1 MLGSDD
7 AARQAR
13 QVLELALRVGD
24 VLLTAGM
31 SANDVVVEMLRIT
44 EAYGLKRVH
53 VDLTFNSIA
62 VTYYA
67 APTTVPM
74 TMVRTVQP
82 DVLDFTKV
90 RRVQALVESIHGG
103 RPLGGRP
110 LKDAISD
117 LERIRDAPRLY
128 SDWVASAGNACIAPG
143 VTLLFTVSWQILV
156 ITFITGFAVDRLLVW
171 ASARRLPPFFSQL
184 AAAAFIT
191 LVATGVS
198 ALGSHGVGILL
209 SADPTLIVVGG
220 IILLVAGMTAVGAMQ
235 DAIDQFYVTASA
247 RFLEVAMMTGGIVLG
262 IVAGLQVG
270 VALGHPIA
278 VSTQALTLGPVVAQF
293 IGATVISAAFA
304 LSAYAGLVTVVLAGF
319 MGALAWAGYLAMVT
333 LGFREVP
340 ANAAGALLAAFV
352 ATIIAR
358 RFRTPGFAL
367 IAAAILP
374 LVPGLSLFTGLLQA
388 VGTLAQPADLAASG
402 VTLLQALGV
411 AVGIAAGATLGTY
424 LGRPVKE
431 QLRRIRNLPRPRTR
445 SLPEES
451 NQTGD

>member
-7 AARQAR
+7 AATQA
-13 QVLELALRVGD
+13 QKALELTLRVGD

-44 EAYGLKRVH
+44 EAYGLRRVH
-53 VDLTFNSIA
+53 VDVTFTSIA
-62 VTYYA
+62 ATYYA
-67 APTTVPM
+67 APASVPM
-74 TMVRTVQP
+74 TLVRTVQP
-82 DVLDFTKV
+82 DVLDFTKAQ
-90 RRVQALVESIHGG
+90 RVQALVQDIHAGL
-103 RPLGGRP
+103 PLE
-110 LKDAISD
+110 DAIKN
-117 LERIRDAPRLY
+117 LKTIRDAPRLY
-128 SDWVASAGNACIAPG
+128 SKWIASAGNAAIAPG
-143 VTLLFTVSWQILV
+143 VTLLFTVSWQILM
-156 ITFITGFAVDRLLVW
+156 ITFIIGFAVDRLLAW

-184 AAAAFIT
+184 AGAALIT
-191 LVATGVS
+191 LLATGVS
-198 ALGSHGVGILL
+198 TLGAHGVDILL
-209 SADPTLIVVGG
+209 SVDPTLIVVGG

-262 IVAGLQVG
+262 IIAGLQVG

-278 VSTQALTLGPVVAQF
+278 VSTQSLTLGPVVAQF

-304 LSAYAGLVTVVLAGF
+304 LSAYAGLVTVVLAGL
-319 MGALAWAGYLAMVT
+319 MGALGWAGYFGMVT
-333 LGFREVP
+333 LGFQEVP

-358 RFRTPGFAL
+358 RSRTPGFAL

-388 VGTLAQPADLAASG
+388 VGTLGQPSDLAASS

-424 LGRPVKE
+424 LGRPVQE
-431 QLRRIRNLPRPRTR
+431 QLRRIRNLPRPR
-445 SLPEES
+445 LPSIREKS
-451 NQTGD
+451 Q

>member
-1 MLGSDD
+1 MLENDD
-7 AARQAR
+7 AATQAR
-13 QVLELALRVGD
+13 QALELALRVGD

-31 SANDVVVEMLRIT
+31 SANDVVVDMLRIT

-53 VDLTFNSIA
+53 VDVTFTSIA

-74 TMVRTVQP
+74 TLVRTVQP

-90 RRVQALVESIHGG
+90 RRVQALAEGIRAGL
-103 RPLGGRP
+103 PLN
-110 LKDAISD
+110 DATSD

-128 SDWVASAGNACIAPG
+128 SGWVASAGNAAIAPG
-143 VTLLFTVSWQILV
+143 VTLLFTLSWQILV
-156 ITFITGFAVDRLLVW
+156 ITFLTGFAVDRLLLW

-184 AAAAFIT
+184 GAAAFIT
-191 LVATGVS
+191 LLATGVS
-198 ALGSHGVGILL
+198 ALGSSGVGILRV
-209 SADPTLIVVGG
+209 DPTLIVVGG
-220 IILLVAGMTAVGAMQ
+220 IILLVAGMTAVGAVQ
-235 DAIDQFYVTASA
+235 DAIDLFYVTASA

-278 VSTQALTLGPVVAQF
+278 VSTQPLPLGPVVAQF
-293 IGATVISAAFA
+293 VGATVISAAFA
-304 LSAYAGLVTVVLAGF
+304 LSAYAGLITVVLSGL
-319 MGALAWAGYLAMVT
+319 MGALAWSGYLGMVT
-333 LGFREVP
+333 LGFGEVT
-340 ANAAGALLAAFV
+340 ANAAGALLAGFV

-358 RFRTPGFAL
+358 RFRTPNFAL

-388 VGTLAQPADLAASG
+388 VGTQGQPGDLAASG
-402 VTLLQALGV
+402 VTLLRALGV

-431 QLRRIRNLPRPRTR
+431 QLRRIRNLPRPRLR
-445 SLPEES
+445 SIPTES
-451 NQTGD
+451 ENG

>member
-1 MLGSDD
+1 MVGSDD
-7 AARQAR
+7 AAAQAR
-13 QVLELALRVGD
+13 KALELALRVGD

-53 VDLTFNSIA
+53 IDLTFTSIT

-74 TMVRTVQP
+74 TLVRTVQP

-90 RRVQALVESIHGG
+90 RRVQSLVEAIHAGL
-103 RPLGGRP
+103 PLE
-110 LKDAISD
+110 DAINS
-117 LERIRDAPRLY
+117 LERIRDAPHPY
-128 SDWVASAGNACIAPG
+128 SEWVASAGNASIAPG

-156 ITFITGFAVDRLLVW
+156 IAFITGFAVDRLLAW
-171 ASARRLPPFFSQL
+171 ASARRLPPFFSQF
-184 AAAAFIT
+184 AGAAFIT
-191 LVATGVS
+191 LVATGVY
-198 ALGSHGVGILL
+198 ALGAHGADILL
-209 SADPTLIVVGG
+209 SVDPTLIVVGG

-278 VSTQALTLGPVVAQF
+278 VSTEPLILGPVVGQF
-293 IGATVISAAFA
+293 VGATVISAAFA
-304 LSAYAGLVTVVLAGF
+304 LSAYAGFETVVLAGL
-319 MGALAWAGYLAMVT
+319 MGALGWAGYFGMVT

-352 ATIIAR
+352 ATIVAR
-358 RFRTPGFAL
+358 RSRTPGFGL

-388 VGTLAQPADLAASG
+388 VGTLGQPGDLAASG
-402 VTLLQALGV
+402 ITLLQALGV

-431 QLRRIRNLPRPRTR
+431 QLRRIRNLPRPRPGR
-445 SLPEES
+445 SQKNPQ
-451 NQTGD
+451 QTGE

>member
-1 MLGSDD
+1 MLGNDD
-7 AARQAR
+7 AATQAR
-13 QVLELALRVGD
+13 QALELALRVGD
-24 VLLTAGM
+24 VLSTAGM

-53 VDLTFNSIA
+53 LDLTFNSIVA
-62 VTYYA
+62 TYYA

-74 TMVRTVQP
+74 TLVRTVQP

-90 RRVQALVESIHGG
+90 RRVQVLVENIHAGM
-103 RPLGGRP
+103 PLQG
-110 LKDAISD
+110 AINN
-117 LERIRDAPRLY
+117 LERVRNAPRPY
-128 SDWVASAGNACIAPG
+128 SGWVASAGNAGIATG
-143 VTLLFTVSWQILV
+143 ATLLFTVSWQILV
-156 ITFITGFAVDRLLVW
+156 ITFLTGLTVDRLLAW
-171 ASARRLPPFFSQL
+171 ASARRLPPFFFQL

-191 LVATGVS
+191 LVATGVN
-198 ALGSHGVGILL
+198 ALGAHGVGILL
-209 SADPTLIVVGG
+209 GVDPTLIVVGG

-247 RFLEVAMMTGGIVLG
+247 RFLEVAMMTGGLVLG

-278 VSTQALTLGPVVAQF
+278 VSTQAPTLGPVVAQF
-293 IGATVISAAFA
+293 IGATVISATFA
-304 LSAYAGLVTVVLAGF
+304 LSAYAGLITVVLSGL
-319 MGALAWAGYLAMVT
+319 MGALAWAGYLGTVS

-340 ANAAGALLAAFV
+340 ASAAGALLAAFV
-352 ATIIAR
+352 ATIVAR

-388 VGTLAQPADLAASG
+388 VGTLDQPGDLAASG
-402 VTLLQALGV
+402 VTLVQALGV

-431 QLRRIRNLPRPRTR
+431 QLRRIRNLPRPRPR
-445 SLPEES
+445 SIPDES
-451 NQTGD
+451 QPTGE

>member
-1 MLGSDD
+1 MVGSDD
-7 AARQAR
+7 AAAQAR
-13 QVLELALRVGD
+13 KALELALRVGD
-24 VLLTAGM
+24 VLLIAGM

-53 VDLTFNSIA
+53 IDLTFTSIT

-74 TMVRTVQP
+74 TLVRTVQP

-90 RRVQALVESIHGG
+90 RRVQSLVETIHAG
-103 RPLGGRP
+103 LS
-110 LKDAISD
+110 LEEAINS
-117 LERIRDAPRLY
+117 LERIRNAPHPY
-128 SDWVASAGNACIAPG
+128 SEWVASAGNAGIAPG

-156 ITFITGFAVDRLLVW
+156 IAFITGFAVDRLLAW
-171 ASARRLPPFFSQL
+171 ASARRLPPFFSQF
-184 AAAAFIT
+184 AGAAFIT
-191 LVATGVS
+191 LVATGVN
-198 ALGSHGVGILL
+198 ALGAHGADILL
-209 SADPTLIVVGG
+209 SVDPTLIVVGG

-278 VSTQALTLGPVVAQF
+278 VSTESLTLGPVVAQF
-293 IGATVISAAFA
+293 VGASVISAALA
-304 LSAYAGLVTVVLAGF
+304 LSAYAGLITVVLSGL
-319 MGALAWAGYLAMVT
+319 MGALAWAGYLGMVT

-358 RFRTPGFAL
+358 RSGTPGFAL

-388 VGTLAQPADLAASG
+388 VGTLTQPGDLAASG

-431 QLRRIRNLPRPRTR
+431 QLRRIRNLPRPRLR
-445 SLPEES
+445 SIPEES
-451 NQTGD
+451 KQTGE

>member
-1 MLGSDD
+1 MLESDD
-7 AARQAR
+7 AATQAR
-13 QVLELALRVGD
+13 KALELTLRVGD

-53 VDLTFNSIA
+53 LDVTFTSIA

-67 APTTVPM
+67 APTRVPM
-74 TMVRTVQP
+74 TLVRTVQP

-90 RRVQALVESIHGG
+90 RRVQALVQGIHAGL
-103 RPLGGRP
+103 PLE
-110 LKDAISD
+110 DAIND
-117 LERIRDAPRLY
+117 LERIRDAPHLY
-128 SDWVASAGNACIAPG
+128 SGWVASAGNAGIAPG

-156 ITFITGFAVDRLLVW
+156 ITFLTGFAVDRLLIW
-171 ASARRLPPFFSQL
+171 ASVRRLPPFFSQL
-184 AAAAFIT
+184 GAAAFIT

-198 ALGSHGVGILL
+198 ALGSSGVGILRV
-209 SADPTLIVVGG
+209 DPTLIVVGG

-235 DAIDQFYVTASA
+235 DAIDRFYVTASA

-278 VSTQALTLGPVVAQF
+278 VSTESLALGPVVAQF

-304 LSAYAGLVTVVLAGF
+304 LSAYAGLITVVLSGL
-319 MGALAWAGYLAMVT
+319 MGALAWAGYLGMVRF
-333 LGFREVP
+333 GFGEVT

-358 RFRTPGFAL
+358 RSGTPGFAL
-367 IAAAILP
+367 IAAAVLP

-388 VGTLAQPADLAASG
+388 VGTQAQPGDLAASG

-431 QLRRIRNLPRPRTR
+431 QLRRIRNLPRPRLR
-445 SLPEES
+445 SIPTES
-451 NQTGD
+451 QQPGE

>member
-1 MLGSDD
+1 MLESDD
-7 AARQAR
+7 AATQAR
-13 QVLELALRVGD
+13 QALELALRVGD

-44 EAYGLKRVH
+44 EAYGLSRVH
-53 VDLTFNSIA
+53 VDVTFTSIA

-74 TMVRTVQP
+74 TLVRTVQP
-82 DVLDFTKV
+82 DVLDFTRV
-90 RRVQALVESIHGG
+90 RRVQALVEGIHAG
-103 RPLGGRP
+103 RPLA
-110 LKDAISD
+110 DAISD
-117 LERIRDAPRLY
+117 LEEIRDAPRLY
-128 SDWVASAGNACIAPG
+128 SDWVASAGNAAIAPG

-156 ITFITGFAVDRLLVW
+156 ITFLTGFAVDRLLVW
-171 ASARRLPPFFSQL
+171 ASARRLPPFFFQL

-209 SADPTLIVVGG
+209 GVDPTLIVVGG

-247 RFLEVAMMTGGIVLG
+247 RFLEVAMMTAGIVLG
-262 IVAGLQVG
+262 ILAGLQVG

-293 IGATVISAAFA
+293 VGATVISAAFA
-304 LSAYAGLVTVVLAGF
+304 LSAYAGLITVVLSGL
-319 MGALAWAGYLAMVT
+319 MGALGWAGYLGMVT
-333 LGFREVP
+333 FGFGEVT

-358 RFRTPGFAL
+358 RFRTPNFAL

-388 VGTLAQPADLAASG
+388 VGTLAQPGDLAASG

-431 QLRRIRNLPRPRTR
+431 QLRRIRNLPIPRTR

-451 NQTGD
+451 KQTGD

>member
-7 AARQAR
+7 AATHAR
-13 QVLELALRVGD
+13 KALELALRVGD
-24 VLLTAGM
+24 LFLTAGM

-53 VDLTFNSIA
+53 FDLTFTSMA

-74 TMVRTVQP
+74 TLVRTVQP

-90 RRVQALVESIHGG
+90 RRVQALVQHIHAGM
-103 RPLGGRP
+103 PLQG
-110 LKDAISD
+110 AINN
-117 LERIRDAPRLY
+117 LERLRNAPRLY
-128 SDWVASAGNACIAPG
+128 SGWVASAGHAAIAPG

-156 ITFITGFAVDRLLVW
+156 ITFLAGFAVDRLLAW
-171 ASARRLPPFFSQL
+171 ANGRRLPPFFSQL
-184 AAAAFIT
+184 AGAAFIT

-198 ALGSHGVGILL
+198 ALGAHGADILL

-220 IILLVAGMTAVGAMQ
+220 IVLLFAGMTAVGAMQ

-262 IVAGLQVG
+262 IVTGLQVG

-278 VSTQALTLGPVVAQF
+278 VSTQPLTLGPVAAQF
-293 IGATVISAAFA
+293 VGATVISAAFG
-304 LSAYAGLVTVVLAGF
+304 LSAYAGLVTVVLSGL
-319 MGALAWAGYLAMVT
+319 MGALGWAGYLGMVT
-333 LGFREVP
+333 LGFAEVP
-340 ANAAGALLAAFV
+340 AKAAGALLAAFV
-352 ATIIAR
+352 ATVIAR
-358 RFRTPGFAL
+358 RSGTPSFAL

-374 LVPGLSLFTGLLQA
+374 LVPGLPLFTGLLQA
-388 VGTLAQPADLAASG
+388 VGTLGQPGDLAASG

-431 QLRRIRNLPRPRTR
+431 QLRRIRNLPRTR
-445 SLPEES
+445 LRSIPDES
-451 NQTGD
+451 QQTGA

>member
-1 MLGSDD
+1 MLESND
-7 AARQAR
+7 AATQARQA
-13 QVLELALRVGD
+13 LELALRVGD

-31 SANDVVVEMLRIT
+31 SANDVVVDMLRIT

-53 VDLTFNSIA
+53 VDVTFTSIA

-74 TMVRTVQP
+74 TLVRTVQP

-90 RRVQALVESIHGG
+90 RRVQALAEGIRAGL
-103 RPLGGRP
+103 PLN
-110 LKDAISD
+110 DAISD

-128 SDWVASAGNACIAPG
+128 SGWVASAGNAAIAPG
-143 VTLLFTVSWQILV
+143 VTLLFTLSWQILV
-156 ITFITGFAVDRLLVW
+156 ITFLTGFAVDRLLLW

-198 ALGSHGVGILL
+198 ALGSSGVGLL
-209 SADPTLIVVGG
+209 RVDPTLIVVGG

-235 DAIDQFYVTASA
+235 DAIDLFYVTASA

-278 VSTQALTLGPVVAQF
+278 VSTQPLPLGPVVAQF

-304 LSAYAGLVTVVLAGF
+304 LSAYAGLITVVLSGV
-319 MGALAWAGYLAMVT
+319 MGALAWSGYLGMVT
-333 LGFREVP
+333 LGFGEVT
-340 ANAAGALLAAFV
+340 ANAAGALLAGFV

-358 RFRTPGFAL
+358 RFRTPNFAL
-367 IAAAILP
+367 IAAAVLP

-388 VGTLAQPADLAASG
+388 VGTEGQPGDLAASG

-431 QLRRIRNLPRPRTR
+431 QLRRIRNLPRPRLR
-445 SLPEES
+445 SIPTES
-451 NQTGD
+451 QKTGE

>member
-1 MLGSDD
+1 MLGSNDT
-7 AARQAR
+7 AIQARQA
-13 QVLELALRVGD
+13 LELALRVGD
-24 VLLTAGM
+24 VLLAAGM

-44 EAYGLKRVH
+44 EAYALNRVH
-53 VDLTFNSIA
+53 LDLTFTSIA

-74 TMVRTVQP
+74 TLVRTVQP

-90 RRVQALVESIHGG
+90 RRVQSLVQNIHAGE
-103 RPLGGRP
+103 PLD
-110 LKDAISD
+110 DAIND
-117 LERIRDAPRLY
+117 LEKIRNAPRVY
-128 SDWVASAGNACIAPG
+128 SKWVASAGNAAIAPA

-156 ITFITGFAVDRLLVW
+156 ITFFAGFAVDRFLVW
-171 ASARRLPPFFSQL
+171 ARARRLPPFFSQL

-198 ALGSHGVGILL
+198 FLGSHGVDVLL
-209 SADPTLIVVGG
+209 GVDPTLIVVGG

-262 IVAGLQVG
+262 ILAGLQVG

-278 VSTQALTLGPVVAQF
+278 VATQALTLGPVVAQF
-293 IGATVISAAFA
+293 VGATAISAAFA
-304 LSAYAGLVTVVLAGF
+304 LSAYSGLVTVVLSGL
-319 MGALAWAGYLAMVT
+319 MGALGWAGYLGMVR
-333 LGFREVP
+333 LGFEEVP

-352 ATIIAR
+352 ATIIGR
-358 RFRTPGFAL
+358 RSRTPGFAL

-388 VGTLAQPADLAASG
+388 VGSLTEPGDLAAAG
-402 VTLLQALGV
+402 VTLLQAVGV

-424 LGRPVKE
+424 LGRPVKD
-431 QLRRIRNLPRPRTR
+431 QLRRIRNLPIPK
-445 SLPEES
+445 LPSIREKS
-451 NQTGD
+451 

>member
-1 MLGSDD
+1 MLVSDD
-7 AARQAR
+7 AATQAR
-13 QVLELALRVGD
+13 KTLELTLRVGD

-44 EAYGLKRVH
+44 DAYGLKRVH
-53 VDLTFNSIA
+53 VDVMFTSIS

-74 TMVRTVQP
+74 TLVRTVQP

-90 RRVQALVESIHGG
+90 RRARSLVERIHAGL
-103 RPLGGRP
+103 PLE
-110 LKDAISD
+110 DAING
-117 LERIRDAPRLY
+117 LKRIRDAPRLY
-128 SDWVASAGNACIAPG
+128 SEWVASVGNAAIAPG
-143 VTLLFTVSWQILV
+143 VTLLFTVSWLILV
-156 ITFITGFAVDRLLVW
+156 ITFLAGFAVDRLLAW

-184 AAAAFIT
+184 AGAAFVT

-198 ALGSHGVGILL
+198 ALGAHGVDILL
-209 SADPTLIVVGG
+209 DADSTLIVVGG
-220 IILLVAGMTAVGAMQ
+220 IILLVAGMTVVGAMQ

-278 VSTQALTLGPVVAQF
+278 VATQPLALGPVVAQF

-304 LSAYAGLVTVVLAGF
+304 LSAYAGLITVVLSGL
-319 MGALAWAGYLAMVT
+319 MGALAWAGYLGMIA
-333 LGFREVP
+333 LGFSEIP

-388 VGTLAQPADLAASG
+388 VGTLTQPGDLAASG
-402 VTLLQALGV
+402 ATLLQALGV

-424 LGRPVKE
+424 LGRPVKQ
-431 QLRRIRNLPRPRTR
+431 QLRRIRDLPRPR
-445 SLPEES
+445 LPSISKE
-451 NQTGD
+451 

>member
-7 AARQAR
+7 AATQAR
-13 QVLELALRVGD
+13 KALELALRVGD

-44 EAYGLKRVH
+44 EAYGLSRVH
-53 VDLTFNSIA
+53 VDVTFTSIA

-74 TMVRTVQP
+74 TLVRTVQP
-82 DVLDFTKV
+82 DFLDFTKV
-90 RRVQALVESIHGG
+90 RRVQALVEGIHAG
-103 RPLGGRP
+103 RPLE
-110 LKDAISD
+110 DAIND
-117 LERIRDAPRLY
+117 LEEIRDAARLY
-128 SDWVASAGNACIAPG
+128 SDWVASAGNAAIAPG

-156 ITFITGFAVDRLLVW
+156 ITFLTGFAVDRLLVW

-184 AAAAFIT
+184 AAAALIT

-198 ALGSHGVGILL
+198 ALGSHGVDILL
-209 SADPTLIVVGG
+209 GVDPTLIVVGG

-278 VSTQALTLGPVVAQF
+278 VSTQSLTLGPVVAQF

-304 LSAYAGLVTVVLAGF
+304 LSAYAGLITVVLSGL
-319 MGALAWAGYLAMVT
+319 MGALGWAGYLGMVT
-333 LGFREVP
+333 LGFGEVT

-358 RFRTPGFAL
+358 RFRTPNFAL

-388 VGTLAQPADLAASG
+388 VGSSTQPGDLAASG

-431 QLRRIRNLPRPRTR
+431 QLRRIRNLPRPRPR
-445 SLPEES
+445 SIPEES
-451 NQTGD
+451 KQTGE

>member
-1 MLGSDD
+1 MPESDD
-7 AARQAR
+7 AAIQAR
-13 QVLELALRVGD
+13 KTLELTLRVGD

-53 VDLTFNSIA
+53 IDLTFTSIA
-62 VTYYA
+62 ATYYA

-74 TMVRTVQP
+74 TLVRTVQP
-82 DVLDFTKV
+82 DVHDFTKV
-90 RRVQALVESIHGG
+90 RRAQSLVEGIHAG
-103 RPLGGRP
+103 LA
-110 LKDAISD
+110 LDDAINN
-117 LERIRDAPRLY
+117 LERIRNAPRLY
-128 SDWVASAGNACIAPG
+128 SEWVASAGHAAIAPG
-143 VTLLFTVSWQILV
+143 VTLLFTLSWQILV
-156 ITFITGFAVDRLLVW
+156 ITFLAGFAVDRLLVW

-184 AAAAFIT
+184 AGGAFIT
-191 LVATGVS
+191 LLATGVN
-198 ALGSHGVGILL
+198 ALGSHGVDILL
-209 SADPTLIVVGG
+209 SVDPTLIVVGG

-247 RFLEVAMMTGGIVLG
+247 RFLEVALMTGGIVLG

-278 VSTQALTLGPVVAQF
+278 VSPQALPLGPVVAQF

-304 LSAYAGLVTVVLAGF
+304 LSAYAGLVTVVLSGL
-319 MGALAWAGYLAMVT
+319 MGALAWAGYLGMIT
-333 LGFREVP
+333 LGFREIP

-358 RFRTPGFAL
+358 RFRSPGFAL

-388 VGTLAQPADLAASG
+388 VGTLTQPGDLAASG

-431 QLRRIRNLPRPRTR
+431 QLRRIRDLPRPRLR
-445 SLPEES
+445 SVPDES
-451 NQTGD
+451 QRTGE

>member
-1 MLGSDD
+1 L
-7 AARQAR
+7 
-13 QVLELALRVGD
+13 
-24 VLLTAGM
+24 
-31 SANDVVVEMLRIT
+31 
-44 EAYGLKRVH
+44 
-53 VDLTFNSIA
+53 
-62 VTYYA
+62 
-67 APTTVPM
+67 
-74 TMVRTVQP
+74 VRTVQP

-90 RRVQALVESIHGG
+90 RRVQVLVESIHAGM
-103 RPLGGRP
+103 PLQG
-110 LKDAISD
+110 AINN
-117 LERIRDAPRLY
+117 LERLRHAPRPY
-128 SDWVASAGNACIAPG
+128 SGWVASAGNAGIATA

-156 ITFITGFAVDRLLVW
+156 ITFLTGLAVDRLLAW
-171 ASARRLPPFFSQL
+171 ASVRRLPPFFSQL

-191 LVATGVS
+191 LVATGVN
-198 ALGSHGVGILL
+198 ALGAHGVGILL
-209 SADPTLIVVGG
+209 GVDPTLIVVGG

-278 VSTQALTLGPVVAQF
+278 VSPQALTLGPVVAQF

-304 LSAYAGLVTVVLAGF
+304 LSAYAGLITVVLSGL
-319 MGALAWAGYLAMVT
+319 MGALAWAGYLGMIT
-333 LGFREVP
+333 LGFREIP

-352 ATIIAR
+352 ATLIAR

-374 LVPGLSLFTGLLQA
+374 LVPGLALFIGLLQA
-388 VGTLAQPADLAASG
+388 VGTLDQPGDLPASG

-431 QLRRIRNLPRPRTR
+431 QLRRIRNLPRPRPR
-445 SLPEES
+445 SIADES
-451 NQTGD
+451 QQTGE

>member
-1 MLGSDD
+1 MLRSDD
-7 AARQAR
+7 AATQAR
-13 QVLELALRVGD
+13 KALELTLRVGD

-44 EAYGLKRVH
+44 EAYGLNRVH
-53 VDLTFNSIA
+53 IDLTFTSIA

-74 TMVRTVQP
+74 TLVRTVQP

-90 RRVQALVESIHGG
+90 RRVQTLVQDIHAGL
-103 RPLGGRP
+103 PLE
-110 LKDAISD
+110 DAINS
-117 LERIRDAPRLY
+117 LERIRDAPHPY
-128 SDWVASAGNACIAPG
+128 SKWVASAGNAAIAPG

-184 AAAAFIT
+184 AGAAFIT
-191 LVATGVS
+191 LVATGVN
-198 ALGSHGVGILL
+198 AIGAHGVGVLL
-209 SADPTLIVVGG
+209 GVDPTLIVVGG

-278 VSTQALTLGPVVAQF
+278 VSTQPLTFGPLVGQF
-293 IGATVISAAFA
+293 VGATVISAAFA
-304 LSAYAGLVTVVLAGF
+304 LSAYAGLVTVVLAGL
-319 MGALAWAGYLAMVT
+319 MGALGWAGYLGMVI
-333 LGFREVP
+333 LGFAEVP

-358 RFRTPGFAL
+358 RSRTPGFAL

-388 VGTLAQPADLAASG
+388 VGTLGQPGDLAASG

-424 LGRPVKE
+424 LGRPVKA
-431 QLRRIRNLPRPRTR
+431 QLRRIRNLPRPRLR
-445 SLPEES
+445 SIPTKS
-451 NQTGD
+451 QRTGD

>member
-1 MLGSDD
+1 MLESND
-7 AARQAR
+7 AATQARQA
-13 QVLELALRVGD
+13 LELALRVGD

-31 SANDVVVEMLRIT
+31 SANDVVVDMLRIT

-53 VDLTFNSIA
+53 VDVTFTSIA

-74 TMVRTVQP
+74 TLVRTVQP

-90 RRVQALVESIHGG
+90 RRVQALAEGIRAGL
-103 RPLGGRP
+103 PLN
-110 LKDAISD
+110 DAISD

-128 SDWVASAGNACIAPG
+128 SGWVASAGNAAIAPG
-143 VTLLFTVSWQILV
+143 VTLLFTLSWQILV
-156 ITFITGFAVDRLLVW
+156 ITFLTGFAVDRLLLW

-198 ALGSHGVGILL
+198 ALGSSGVGLL
-209 SADPTLIVVGG
+209 RVDPTLIVVGG

-235 DAIDQFYVTASA
+235 DAIDLFYVTASA

-278 VSTQALTLGPVVAQF
+278 VSTQPLPLGPVVAQF

-304 LSAYAGLVTVVLAGF
+304 LSAYAGLITVVLSGV
-319 MGALAWAGYLAMVT
+319 MGALAWSGYLGMVT
-333 LGFREVP
+333 LGFGEVT
-340 ANAAGALLAAFV
+340 ANAAGALLAGFV

-358 RFRTPGFAL
+358 RFRTPNFAL

-388 VGTLAQPADLAASG
+388 VGTEGQPGDLAASG

-431 QLRRIRNLPRPRTR
+431 QLRRIRNLPRPRLR
-445 SLPEES
+445 SIPTES
-451 NQTGD
+451 QKTGE

>member
-1 MLGSDD
+1 MVENDD
-7 AARQAR
+7 AATQAR
-13 QVLELALRVGD
+13 QVLEFALRVGD
-24 VLLTAGM
+24 VLLAAGM

-44 EAYGLKRVH
+44 EAYGLKRIH
-53 VDLTFNSIA
+53 VDLTFTSITA
-62 VTYYA
+62 THYA

-74 TMVRTVQP
+74 TLVRTVQP
-82 DVLDFTKV
+82 DVPDFTKV
-90 RRVQALVESIHGG
+90 QRVQLLAEATHAGLPLEDAIKDLESIRNARH
-103 RPLGGRP
+103 PYP
-110 LKDAISD
+110 
-117 LERIRDAPRLY
+117 
-128 SDWVASAGNACIAPG
+128 DWVASAGNAGIAPG
-143 VTLLFTVSWQILV
+143 VALLFTLSWQILV
-156 ITFITGFAVDRLLVW
+156 ITFLTGFAVDRLLVW
-171 ASARRLPPFFSQL
+171 ANARRLPPFFSQL

-209 SADPTLIVVGG
+209 GVDPTLIVVGG

-262 IVAGLQVG
+262 ILAGLQVG

-278 VSTQALTLGPVVAQF
+278 VSTESLRLGPVVAQF
-293 IGATVISAAFA
+293 VGATVISAAFA
-304 LSAYAGLVTVVLAGF
+304 LSAYAGLTTVVLSGV
-319 MGALAWAGYLAMVT
+319 MGALGWAGYLGVVA
-333 LGFREVP
+333 LGFGEVS
-340 ANAAGALLAAFV
+340 ANAAGSLLAAVV

-358 RFRTPGFAL
+358 RSRTPAFAL

-388 VGTLAQPADLAASG
+388 VGTSAQPGDLAASG

-424 LGRPVKE
+424 LGRPVKA
-431 QLRRIRNLPRPRTR
+431 QLRRIRRGRFVR
-445 SLPEES
+445 WM
-451 NQTGD
+451 D

>member
-7 AARQAR
+7 AATQAR
-13 QVLELALRVGD
+13 QALELTLRVGD

-53 VDLTFNSIA
+53 LDVTFISIV

-67 APTTVPM
+67 APTSVPM

-90 RRVQALVESIHGG
+90 RRVQALVQGIHAG
-103 RPLGGRP
+103 LP
-110 LKDAISD
+110 LKDAINS
-117 LERIRDAPRLY
+117 LERIRNAPHPY
-128 SDWVASAGNACIAPG
+128 SEWIAAAGNAGIATG

-156 ITFITGFAVDRLLVW
+156 ITFIAGFAVDRLLVW

-184 AAAAFIT
+184 AGAAFIT

-198 ALGSHGVGILL
+198 ALGAHGVGILL
-209 SADPTLIVVGG
+209 GVDPTLIVVGG
-220 IILLVAGMTAVGAMQ
+220 IILLVAGMTAVGAVQ

-247 RFLEVAMMTGGIVLG
+247 RFLQVAMMTGGIVLG

-270 VALGHPIA
+270 LALGHPIA
-278 VSTQALTLGPVVAQF
+278 VSTQSLTLGPVVAQF
-293 IGATVISAAFA
+293 SGATVISAAFA
-304 LSAYAGLVTVVLAGF
+304 LSAYAGLETVVLAGL
-319 MGALAWAGYLAMVT
+319 MGALGWAGYLGMVAF
-333 LGFREVP
+333 GFAEVP
-340 ANAAGALLAAFV
+340 AKSAGALLAAFV
-352 ATIIAR
+352 ATIVAR
-358 RFRTPGFAL
+358 RSRTPGFGL

-388 VGTLAQPADLAASG
+388 VGTLGQPGNLAASG
-402 VTLLQALGV
+402 VTLLQAVGV
-411 AVGIAAGATLGTY
+411 AVGIAAGATLGNY

-431 QLRRIRNLPRPRTR
+431 QLRRMRNLSRPRPR
-445 SLPEES
+445 SIPEES
-451 NQTGD
+451 PQTGD